1 MKILNA
7 SFFLT
12 ILFNTAFAQIIRDNT
27 QSGIPVE
34 MLFPQGKTK
43 ALILSFD
50 DGRTA
55 DRQLVNL
62 MNQYRLPGTF
72 HLNSNKLGTKD
83 YLGKEEI
90 KTLFRGHEVSGHSA
104 NHPSLTSLSKTDVIY
119 EVLDDRKELER
130 LTGYPV
136 RGMSY
141 PFGNTND
148 LVVEA
153 ITGLGIEYART
164 VGDTYNFNI
173 PADRLR
179 WQPTIHLFG
188 KTNYIPNDTANDRK
202 EMIEFNRVTTN
213 FLQTKELALYYV
225 WGHSWEY
232 EGPGNKWAE
241 VERFF
246 KMLANN
252 PAIHYTTQ
260 INLVDYC
267 NAFRQLKFTVEKN
280 IVYNPGLLTVFFK
293 MKDNV
298 YSVAPG
304 MTINLTND

>member
-1 MKILNA
+1 MKIVTA
-7 SFFLT
+7 FFIFT
-12 ILFNTAFAQIIRDNT
+12 ILFNTGFAQRSRDKT

-34 MLFPQGKTK
+34 MLFPQGKSK

-50 DGRTA
+50 DGRIA

-62 MNQYRLPGTF
+62 MNQYKLQGTF
-72 HLNSNKLGTKD
+72 HLNSNKLGSSD
-83 YLGKEEI
+83 YLAREEI
-90 KTLFRGHEVSGHSA
+90 KTLFKGHEVSGHSA
-104 NHPSLTSLSKTDVIY
+104 NHPNLTSLSKVDVIY
-119 EVLDDRKELER
+119 EVLEDRKELER

-164 VGDTYNFNI
+164 VGDTYHFSL

-202 EMIEFNRVTTN
+202 EMIAFNKLTTD

-232 EGPGNKWAE
+232 EGPGNKWTA
-241 VERFF
+241 VEQFF
-246 KMLANN
+246 KTVANN

-260 INLVDYC
+260 IELVDYM
-267 NAFRQLKFTVEKN
+267 NAFQSLKFSVDKN
-280 IVYNPGLLTVFFK
+280 IVYNPGSVSVYFRINGKVFMIPSGK
-293 MKDNV
+293 
-298 YSVAPG
+298 
-304 MTINLTND
+304 TIDLRNE